1 MRPGRARLAVI
12 VYRAHY
18 LCGVG
23 ILRKLRMDELF
34 NPGPF
39 RSVATYHKAN
49 LASNWASSGRIYT
62 QLNSA
67 NKLTIIRSRNHLTNI
82 GVLNSAA
89 FHFWLLGSE
98 ISLNFFFER

>member
-1 MRPGRARLAVI
+1 
-12 VYRAHY
+12 
-18 LCGVG
+18 
-23 ILRKLRMDELF
+23 MDELF

-39 RSVATYHKAN
+39 RSVATYHKVN

-82 GVLNSAA
+82 GVLNSAV

-98 ISLNFFFER
+98 ISLNFFLNVSVRLRIFLSKPKPNIRVRRDLP

>member
-1 MRPGRARLAVI
+1 
-12 VYRAHY
+12 
-18 LCGVG
+18 
-23 ILRKLRMDELF
+23 MDELF

-67 NKLTIIRSRNHLTNI
+67 NKLTIIRSRNHLTKAKHSQSFTLTARVSSHPFLEKAI
-82 GVLNSAA
+82 LMRSARGVAPYPCASVK
-89 FHFWLLGSE
+89 G
-98 ISLNFFFER
+98 